1 MMLKTRKHAA
11 FTLIEMVIVLF
22 IVSLLLL
29 IIIPNIN
36 QQKQAAQSK
45 TEAAFQTT
53 LQTQVDM
60 YEGANPTWQKLLDEH
75 YLSKA
80 QYNKA
85 TDRGYAIEDGTVTKP
100 K

>member
-1 MMLKTRKHAA
+1 
-11 FTLIEMVIVLF
+11 
-22 IVSLLLL
+22 
-29 IIIPNIN
+29 
-36 QQKQAAQSK
+36 
-45 TEAAFQTT
+45 
-53 LQTQVDM
+53 M

>member
-22 IVSLLLL
+22 IIFLLL

-45 TEAAFQTT
+45 TEADFQIT
-53 LQTQVDM
+53 LQIQVDM
-60 YEGANPTWQKLLDEH
+60 YEGSNPTWQKLLDEH

-80 QYNKA
+80 QYNKT
-85 TDRGYAIEDGTVTKP
+85 TDRVYAMEDGTVTKP

>member
-11 FTLIEMVIVLF
+11 FTLIEIVIVLF
-22 IVSLLLL
+22 IIFLLL

-45 TEAAFQTT
+45 TEADFQTT

-60 YEGANPTWQKLLDEH
+60 Y
-75 YLSKA
+75 
-80 QYNKA
+80 
-85 TDRGYAIEDGTVTKP
+85 
-100 K
+100 